1 MSQNTIITRQDV
13 PVEDTWRLEDIFAT
27 DQDVT
32 LAITN
37 AKAQITNLLQFKG
50 HLLNDAQTLYNALQA
65 QDQLSLVV
73 GKIYVYSH
81 MRLHQDGGN
90 SFYQDLASRA
100 ENLMIEA
107 GSATSYM
114 LPELKSMTHS
124 QLDTLITS
132 YEPLALYTRQLQEVI
147 RQQAHI
153 LDDAS
158 ESLLSQFQEIA
169 GAPSNIYAMFNNA
182 DVKFPMVKDSKGN
195 AFQLTQGRFVQL
207 LESQDRVLRENAFE
221 ALYDTYNQYRN
232 TIATTFAANVK
243 QYDLFAKLRHF
254 KSPLVGALDSNNIPE
269 AVYTNLIDTVHEHL
283 DLMYTYYGIRK
294 EHLGVDK
301 LHMYDLNVPLS
312 SNFEKRI
319 SFEDASQIVIE
330 AMAPLGRDYQELLK
344 EAFANRWIDKYENA
358 GKRTGA
364 YSWGTYG
371 APHPYVLMNYTDNVN
386 NLFTL
391 AHEMGHAMHSYLSHH
406 TQQYPYAQYCIFV
419 AEVASTV
426 NEALLMQYLLKT
438 VTDPAFKTYLI
449 TYFVGQF
456 RTTVYRQ
463 TMFAEFEK
471 KVHEM
476 NCAGITLTSDL
487 LSQTYYDLVKLY
499 HGDQVEVDDAIRMEW
514 ARIPHF
520 YTPFYVYQYA
530 TGYSAAIALS
540 QKILTEGEPAVSAY
554 KAFLSGGSSAD
565 PIDLLKG
572 AGVDMSSPEPIANAL
587 AVFEGLLKD
596 LKALS

>member
-1 MSQNTIITRQDV
+1 
-13 PVEDTWRLEDIFAT
+13 
-27 DQDVT
+27 
-32 LAITN
+32 
-37 AKAQITNLLQFKG
+37 
-50 HLLNDAQTLYNALQA
+50 
-65 QDQLSLVV
+65 
-73 GKIYVYSH
+73 
-81 MRLHQDGGN
+81 
-90 SFYQDLASRA
+90 
-100 ENLMIEA
+100 
-107 GSATSYM
+107 
-114 LPELKSMTHS
+114 
-124 QLDTLITS
+124 
-132 YEPLALYTRQLQEVI
+132 
-147 RQQAHI
+147 
-153 LDDAS
+153 
-158 ESLLSQFQEIA
+158 
-169 GAPSNIYAMFNNA
+169 
-182 DVKFPMVKDSKGN
+182 
-195 AFQLTQGRFVQL
+195 
-207 LESQDRVLRENAFE
+207 
-221 ALYDTYNQYRN
+221 
-232 TIATTFAANVK
+232 
-243 QYDLFAKLRHF
+243 
-254 KSPLVGALDSNNIPE
+254 LDSNNIPE
-269 AVYTNLIDTVHEHL
+269 SVYNNLIDTVHEHL

-294 EHLGVDK
+294 EHLGVDT
-301 LHMYDLNVPLS
+301 LHIYDLNVPLS
-312 SNFEKRI
+312 SNFEKKI
-319 SFEDASQIVIE
+319 SFEEASQIVID
-330 AMAPLGRDYQELLK
+330 AMAPLGSDYQALLK
-344 EAFANRWIDKYENA
+344 EAFENRWIDKYENA

-426 NEALLMQYLLKT
+426 NEALLMQHLLKT
-438 VTDPAFKTYLI
+438 VTDPAFKAYLI
-449 TYFVGQF
+449 TYFIGQF

-476 NCAGITLTSDL
+476 NCEGITLTADL

-499 HGDQVEVDDAIRMEW
+499 HGEHVCVDDAIRMEW

-540 QKILTEGEPAVSAY
+540 QKILTEGAPAVTAY

-587 AVFEGLLKD
+587 SVFRGLLKE
-596 LKALS
+596 LETLETL